1 MDIPLGKS
9 WTHTIAKTYRSY
21 ALKTT
26 NQETQIVNKV
36 LSFTLSCSTD
46 EVVKTMKNID
56 FVLVVKNY
64 SFIASIVL
72 YLIHR
77 N

>member
-9 WTHTIAKTYRSY
+9 WTHTIAKTYQRY

-36 LSFTLSCSTD
+36 LSFTPNCSTD
-46 EVVKTMKNID
+46 EVVKTMKNIE
-56 FVLVVKNY
+56 FVSVVKNY
-64 SFIASIVL
+64 SFIAS
-72 YLIHR
+72 R
-77 N
+77 GSS